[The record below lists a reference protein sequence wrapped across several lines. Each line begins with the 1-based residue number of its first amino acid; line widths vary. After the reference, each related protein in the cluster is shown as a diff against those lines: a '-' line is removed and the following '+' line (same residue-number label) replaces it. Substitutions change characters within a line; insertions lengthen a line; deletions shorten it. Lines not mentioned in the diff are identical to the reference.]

1 MRTASTRPVSDRNAD
16 PERAYFD
23 DLASIPRFDAAR
35 ETELAQSVVTT
46 RAAYWRALVDRAH
59 LGDVLGTIASRARD
73 ASVTAAAIELRD
85 AAEIEAEALA
95 DLVSMLTRIGDE
107 HALSDALVELASKR
121 DARWHREVVRA
132 RSVFLAARNRFVG
145 ANLRL
150 VIGFA
155 QRYGRNC
162 GALADRIQEGNLG
175 LMKAVDRFDPSRGVR
190 FSTYAA
196 WWIRH
201 AIARGVAEGV
211 RMVRVPPQLQRI
223 FFKAE
228 RARLRLR
235 TELGREPELR
245 ELAIAVDCDPKRLTL
260 AIDLMELRSV
270 SIDVGPG
277 DGMPAVPASAMS
289 DQGSLDDL
297 ESVIEARDRARA
309 VAALAELPARE
320 QDIVHERYAFPGA
333 TAETLEEIGRR
344 HGISR
349 ERTRQLQR
357 VALDH
362 LRRKLEP
369 RVAVVPYGP

>member
-1 MRTASTRPVSDRNAD
+1 MCSTTTRSAPVRQDS
-16 PERAYFD
+16 ERAYFD

-35 ETELAQSVVTT
+35 EGELAKSVVAT
-46 RAAYWRALVDRAH
+46 RETYWRALFEPVYLAEVLATIVTRAK
-59 LGDVLGTIASRARD
+59 DTSA
-73 ASVTAAAIELRD
+73 TAAA
-85 AAEIEAEALA
+85 AAISEAAAVDPDALA
-95 DLVSMLTRIGDE
+95 DLVSLLTRVGDE
-107 HALSDALVELASKR
+107 HALSDALVELAEQR
-121 DARWHREVVRA
+121 DALWHREVVRA
-132 RSVFLAARNRFVG
+132 RVAFLAARNRFIH

-150 VIGFA
+150 VVGFA

-162 GALADRIQEGNLG
+162 GALADRIQEGNVG
-175 LMKAVDRFDPSRGVR
+175 LMKAVDRFDPERGVR

-201 AIARGVAEGV
+201 AIAHGIVEGV
-211 RMVRVPPQLQRI
+211 RMVRVPPQLQLI

-228 RARLRLR
+228 RARPRLR
-235 TELGREPELR
+235 TALGRDPELR
-245 ELAIAVDCDPKRLTL
+245 ELAMAVDCDPKRLSL

-270 SIDVGPG
+270 SIDLEPS
-277 DGMPAVPASAMS
+277 DGMPAVPAAALS
-289 DQGSLDDL
+289 DDASLADL
-297 ESVIEARDRARA
+297 ESVIEGDDRARA

-320 QDIVHERYAFPGA
+320 QAIVNERYAFAGA
-333 TAETLEEIGRR
+333 TAASLEEIGRR

-369 RVAVVPYGP
+369 RAALLPYAS